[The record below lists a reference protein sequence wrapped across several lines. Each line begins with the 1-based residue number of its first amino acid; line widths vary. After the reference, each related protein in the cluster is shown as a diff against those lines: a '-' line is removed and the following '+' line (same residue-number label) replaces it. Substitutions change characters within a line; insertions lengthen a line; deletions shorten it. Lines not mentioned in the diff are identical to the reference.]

1 MTHFIYLT
9 VLVVSLAG
17 LVGID
22 HRHRMAL
29 FAGYRLR
36 TIVAVGVGVAIFSV
50 WDVVGISAGVF
61 FQGSGPY
68 QSGLMVGPEF
78 PIEELFF
85 LTLLCYTSLL
95 MYLGASRVLEAKKT

>member
-29 FAGYRLR
+29 FAGHRLR
-36 TIVAVGVGVAIFSV
+36 TVVAVGVGVAVFSV
-50 WDVVGISAGVF
+50 WDVVGISSGVF
-61 FQGSGPY
+61 FQGPGPY

-95 MYLGASRVLEAKKT
+95 MYVGASMVLEAKKK

>member
-1 MTHFIYLT
+1 MIHFAYLT

-22 HRHRMAL
+22 HRHRLAL

-36 TIVAVGVGVAIFSV
+36 TLVAVGIGVAIFSL
-50 WDVVGISAGVF
+50 WDVVGISFGVF
-61 FQGSGPY
+61 FKGAGPY
-68 QSGLMVGPEF
+68 QSGVMLGPEF
-78 PIEELFF
+78 PLEEVFF

-95 MYLGASRVLEAKKT
+95 MYLGAVRLLEARKR